1 MYGVVAYSVAARTRE
16 IGVRLALGANR
27 EDVFRLVVGDG
38 LLLCFAGLLI
48 GIPSALAATRV
59 LSSFLYDTK
68 PSDPLA
74 FTAVS
79 LVLIVVALI
88 AAYVP
93 ARRAMKVDPMVAL
106 RYE

>member
-1 MYGVVAYSVAARTRE
+1 
-16 IGVRLALGANR
+16 
-27 EDVFRLVVGDG
+27 VGDG
-38 LLLCFAGLLI
+38 LLLCLAGLLV

-68 PSDPLA
+68 PSDPVA
-74 FTAVS
+74 FAAVS
-79 LVLIVVALI
+79 LLLIVVAVI

-106 RYE
+106 HYE